1 MDSAGGTAAQN
12 STNLNSSDSTGIKVP
27 EGVDMDAINE
37 AIAATAKDASNTPQQ
52 SFDVNDISLDN
63 TPTTD
68 AALEQQQAKD
78 PTMNLANSG
87 AATSATATP
96 EPAAPAATPEPA
108 APAATPEPAAPAA
121 PAADAE
127 KPAAPSASFVDGDI
141 VDAPAEESK
150 EPAPEQNYDAA
161 LNADPLASFDENA
174 AAPAETEAT
183 QAAEGDAKAEDEKD
197 AKKTGMKK
205 EIKIHIDFDKII
217 HSNLAV
223 AGIVIGIIVILVAV
237 VLIATLN
244 G

>member
-96 EPAAPAATPEPA
+96 EPAAPAAATPEPA
-108 APAATPEPAAPAA
+108 TPAAPAA

-217 HSNLAV
+217 HNNLAV

>member
-96 EPAAPAATPEPA
+96 EPAAPAA
-108 APAATPEPAAPAA
+108 ATPEPAAPAT

-217 HSNLAV
+217 HNNLAV
-223 AGIVIGIIVILVAV
+223 AGIVIGIIVLLVAV